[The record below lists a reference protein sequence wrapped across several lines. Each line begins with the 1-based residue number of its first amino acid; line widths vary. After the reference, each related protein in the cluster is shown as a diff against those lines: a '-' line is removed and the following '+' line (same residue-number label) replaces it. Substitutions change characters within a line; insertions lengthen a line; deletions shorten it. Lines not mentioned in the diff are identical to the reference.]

1 MTKFRDII
9 GQEMTVRHLKGA
21 ISSGKVAH
29 AYIFD
34 GEKGMGKKTLSSV
47 FVKALLCEESVE
59 NREDTEPCGVCHSC
73 IMADSGS
80 HPDIIVVTH
89 EKPNSIGVDEIRE
102 QVVNDVLIRPYGG
115 KRKVYVIP
123 DAHLMTV
130 QAQNALLKTLEE
142 PPGYAVIIL
151 LPDNRD
157 MLLPTL
163 ISRSVCLSMRALR
176 DEDIYRYLKDK
187 KGLSEY
193 EADTLVSFAG
203 GNLGK
208 AELLSES
215 DEFRELWEEVKTL
228 LTGIRRMSDIEVSQ
242 AASKAQQRKDRKED
256 YLSLLLLWFRDVL
269 FIKSG
274 GDDERVIFKGEI
286 RELSEEAGYYSFEHI
301 NNIIEAVKDARSKM
315 ESNVNPEYT
324 YELLFCIM
332 R

>member
-9 GQEMTVRHLKGA
+9 GQEMAIRHLKGA
-21 ISSGKVAH
+21 IGSGKVAH

-47 FVKALLCEESVE
+47 FVKALQCEEPLE
-59 NREDTEPCGVCHSC
+59 NRENTEPCGKCHSC

-80 HPDIIVVTH
+80 HPDIITVTH

-102 QVVNDVLIRPYGG
+102 QVVNDVMIRPYSGG
-115 KRKVYVIP
+115 RKVYIIP

-130 QAQNALLKTLEE
+130 QAQNSLLKTLEG

-151 LPDNRD
+151 LPDNKD

-163 ISRSVCLSMRALR
+163 ISRSVCLPMRAVKNEEIAKFLM
-176 DEDIYRYLKDK
+176 EK
-187 KGLSEY
+187 KGIPAY
-193 EADTLVSFAG
+193 ETETLVSFAQ

-215 DEFRELWEEVKTL
+215 EDFKELWDEVRHL
-228 LTGIRRMSDIEVSQ
+228 LTGIRKMSDVEVSA
-242 AASKAQQRKDRKED
+242 AASKAQQRKDQKED
-256 YLSLLLLWFRDVL
+256 YLSFLLLWFRDVL
-269 FIKSG
+269 FLKSG
-274 GDDERVIFKGEI
+274 GEEEGVIFKGEM
-286 RELSEEAGYYSFEHI
+286 RELIEASGYYSFERL
-301 NNIIEAVKDARSKM
+301 NDIIEAIKEADSKM

-324 YELLFCIM
+324 YELLFMKM